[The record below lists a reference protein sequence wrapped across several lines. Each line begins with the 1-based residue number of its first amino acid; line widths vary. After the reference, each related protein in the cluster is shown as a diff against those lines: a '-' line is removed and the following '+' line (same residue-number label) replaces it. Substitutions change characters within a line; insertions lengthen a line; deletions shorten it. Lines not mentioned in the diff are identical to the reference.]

1 MWRTEKHYS
10 PTKIKDMFDFMRIAL
25 LHNTILPP
33 ARYGGIERIVVSL
46 VSEYQKLGHE
56 VVLLCAKGSSMAGV
70 ETIAV
75 PPDLALRPIESWLP
89 GGIDFLHSHEPLHE
103 RPRIPF
109 LITIHG
115 NGSRD
120 EKYFSNTNFLSESH
134 ARSHGAKVFVYNGV
148 DAGRFPFVEKKEEYV
163 VFLARASWRVKNLKT
178 CIDFAHD
185 LKVKLV
191 VMGGEGRNSKYVE
204 YKGMIGE
211 SEGKL
216 ELLARAKALL
226 YPTNWDEPCAVA
238 PLESLACGTPV
249 IASTNGCMPELVRPG
264 TGFVCSNYQ
273 ELLDAW
279 GKIGTVLPS
288 ACRESVVNHFSLE
301 RMAKD
306 YITLMERIIRHGDL
320 DHSPGYSFKR
330 ESVKL
335 LYKPTWG
342 NRMKH
347 QLLGKV

>member
-1 MWRTEKHYS
+1 MK
-10 PTKIKDMFDFMRIAL
+10 IAL
-25 LHNTILPP
+25 LHNTVLPP

-56 VVLLCAKGSSMAGV
+56 VVLLCAKGSSMPGV
-70 ETIAV
+70 ETVIV

-89 GGIDFLHSHEPLHE
+89 KGIDFLHSHEPLKE
-103 RPRIPF
+103 RPKIPF

-115 NGSRD
+115 NGSPN
-120 EKYFSNTNFLSESH
+120 EHYFPNTNFLSESH
-134 ARSHGAKVFVYNGV
+134 ARTHGAKVFVYNGV
-148 DAGRFPFVEKKEEYV
+148 DAARFPFVEKKDDYV
-163 VFLARASWRVKNLKT
+163 VFLARASWRIKNLKT

-204 YKGMIGE
+204 YRGMIGE
-211 SEGKL
+211 AEGKL
-216 ELLARAKALL
+216 DLLSHAKALL

-264 TGFVCSNYQ
+264 TGFVCSSYAD
-273 ELLDAW
+273 LLGAW
-279 GKIGTVLPS
+279 NKIDSISPTV
-288 ACRESVVNHFSLE
+288 CRESVLKRFSLE

-306 YITLMERIIRHGDL
+306 YIALMERIIQHGDL
-320 DHSPGYSFKR
+320 DHTPRYSFKK
-330 ESVKL
+330 ESVKF
-335 LYKPTWG
+335 LYKPTLM
-342 NRMKH
+342 NRF
-347 QLLGKV
+347 QFQVFGKI